1 MIFSKKLFFI
11 FFLFYSFNLYST
23 EISVINIEKII
34 NNNISFKEILKNIE
48 ISKTLHLENF
58 KKIQNKLDSSFSE
71 IENSKN
77 ILNDKELNKM
87 IDNYNYELNSL
98 NLSIEKYNLH
108 FQKEIALIKN
118 QILSEII
125 VLVEKYAINK
135 NIDLILDS
143 TSYIIA
149 SNAIDITEEIE
160 NELKEKKLKLEFT
173 DFEKN

>member
-34 NNNISFKEILKNIE
+34 NNNIYFKEILKNIE

-77 ILNDKELNKM
+77 ILSDKELNKM
-87 IDNYNYELNSL
+87 IDNYNYELNTY

-160 NELKEKKLKLEFT
+160 KELKEKKLKLEFK

>member
-77 ILNDKELNKM
+77 ILSDKELNKM
-87 IDNYNYELNSL
+87 IDNYNYELNTY

>member
-1 MIFSKKLFFI
+1 MEVS
-11 FFLFYSFNLYST
+11 
-23 EISVINIEKII
+23 
-34 NNNISFKEILKNIE
+34 
-48 ISKTLHLENF
+48 
-58 KKIQNKLDSSFSE
+58 
-71 IENSKN
+71 
-77 ILNDKELNKM
+77 
-87 IDNYNYELNSL
+87 
-98 NLSIEKYNLH
+98 
-108 FQKEIALIKN
+108 N